1 MREKHCVVR
10 PMTAVLVDS
19 ELSVIPV
26 WYGWRGRT
34 FSSSEHVPH
43 FASLHVKLPSYRDNV
58 MRSPNHLS
66 GHDHQSLSFTKFCQK
81 KNDVRSIHG
90 TAYKYNKCQSRLSGP
105 QPQVCRSVG
114 SIIST
119 GETFAFRGTFGTII
133 RHLLD
138 RQSCLFLSMT
148 LAISHQANYRLTH
161 LVGSAYC
168 FFSDFRPIIPKSWIR
183 FPEPLRRVQEIS

>member
-1 MREKHCVVR
+1 MGFEGVLLIIRQEASMREKHCVVR

-105 QPQVCRSVG
+105 QPQVCRSV
-114 SIIST
+114 IS
-119 GETFAFRGTFGTII
+119 
-133 RHLLD
+133 
-138 RQSCLFLSMT
+138 
-148 LAISHQANYRLTH
+148 ISHQVNYQRFWLTH
-161 LVGSAYC
+161 LVGSAHC
-168 FFSDFRPIIPKSWIR
+168 FSSDFRSIMPKSWIR
-183 FPEPLRRVQEIS
+183 FTEPLHRGRSVEIISEHSCLSSSD